1 MLYRYH
7 SPKNKKNPTFYFAF
21 SVGRKIKKEEKMD
34 EKNRI
39 KDLGR
44 YTLKD
49 LLKVSEKNILK
60 KVNFLL

>member
-1 MLYRYH
+1 
-7 SPKNKKNPTFYFAF
+7 
-21 SVGRKIKKEEKMD
+21 MD

>member
-1 MLYRYH
+1 MKKYGKQYKKQDYRI
-7 SPKNKKNPTFYFAF
+7 
-21 SVGRKIKKEEKMD
+21 RKMD

-49 LLKVSEKNILK
+49 LLKVLEKKYCK
-60 KVNFLL
+60 K

>member
-1 MLYRYH
+1 
-7 SPKNKKNPTFYFAF
+7 
-21 SVGRKIKKEEKMD
+21 MD

-49 LLKVSEKNILK
+49 LLKVLEKYIVK
-60 KVNFLL
+60 SKFLIVK